1 LKDISEHKSNSK
13 LIERNI
19 EMAKKTTKGI
29 IKSRPG
35 LTPESRE
42 NQLISLAIDLAE
54 KQLREG
60 SASSQVI
67 SHFLKLG
74 STTNMLEKETL
85 KKNLDLITAKT
96 EAIKSGKVIEE
107 LYTNAL
113 AAMRKYSGN
122 NSDV

>member
-1 LKDISEHKSNSK
+1 
-13 LIERNI
+13 
-19 EMAKKTTKGI
+19 MAKKSGKQTL
-29 IKSRPG
+29 KSRPG

-96 EAIKSGKVIEE
+96 EAIKSGKAIEE

-113 AAMRKYSGN
+113 EAMRKYSGN
-122 NSDV
+122 NKTDI

>member
-1 LKDISEHKSNSK
+1 
-13 LIERNI
+13 
-19 EMAKKTTKGI
+19 MAKKSTKPV

-54 KQLREG
+54 KQLRDG

-74 STTNMLEKETL
+74 STNNMLEKTILEKQTAL
-85 KKNLDLITAKT
+85 LTAKT

-122 NSDV
+122 NNSDV